1 MRIRLLVIAVCLA
14 AGVLLAGATASRSE
28 PGANAVIVWNANAGE
43 AVIAACFLGG
53 FGPQEARMY
62 AMMHVAVHDAL
73 VGIDRRSR
81 PYAVSL
87 RATPGTSPDAAV
99 AAAARDVLVSV
110 LGSFSFF
117 LSAVCID
124 GGIASVEAD
133 YTAALAAIPNGP
145 AKSAG
150 VALGQATAAAIVA
163 SRSADGFNTPPIDPN
178 YQEGTAPG
186 EYRYTPG
193 TPFAFAPHWG
203 DVTPFVLHD
212 GSQFRPGPPYSLTSH
227 KYAADVNEVQR
238 LGGDGVTTPS
248 ARTDEQTEIALFWV
262 ESSPLAWNRLTRSV
276 ATAEELDLWE
286 SARLFGLLNLAMEDG
301 YIGSFDTKYHY
312 RFWRPVT
319 AIRLAAIDDNPAT
332 IADST
337 WTPLLQ
343 TPPIP
348 DYDSGHAVEGGAAAE
363 VLKQFFKTDEVSFS
377 ACSFT
382 LPAGQTCSDVSPT
395 LRHFTSFSQAADE
408 NAVSRIYVGFHFR
421 DAVETGMHHG
431 KKIGD
436 QAVNHFL
443 RPVHN

>member
-1 MRIRLLVIAVCLA
+1 MRIRLLALAVCLA
-14 AGVLLAGATASRSE
+14 AGVLLASATASRSE
-28 PGANAVIVWNANAGE
+28 PGGNAVTAWNANAGE
-43 AVIAACFLGG
+43 AVIAACLLGG
-53 FGPQEARMY
+53 FAPQEARMY

-73 VGIDRRSR
+73 SGIDRRSR

-87 RATPGTSPDAAV
+87 SATPGTSPDAAV
-99 AAAARDVLVSV
+99 AAAARDVLVTV

-117 LSAVCID
+117 LPAACISD
-124 GGIASVEAD
+124 GITSVEAD
-133 YTAALAAIPNGP
+133 YAAALGAIPNGP
-145 AKSAG
+145 AKTQG
-150 VALGQATAAAIVA
+150 VALGQAAAAAILA
-163 SRSADGFNTPPIDPN
+163 LRSEDGFNTPPIDPN

-203 DVTPFVLHD
+203 DVTPFVLHH

-238 LGGDGVTTPS
+238 LGGDDVTTPS

-262 ESSPLAWNRLTRSV
+262 ESSPLAWNRLTRAV

-286 SARLFGLLNLAMEDG
+286 SARLFGLLNLAMADG

-319 AIRLAAIDDNPAT
+319 AIRLADIDDNPAT
-332 IADST
+332 TADPT
-337 WTPLLQ
+337 WTPLVE

-348 DYDSGHAVEGGAAAE
+348 DYDSGHSVEGGAAAE

-382 LPAGQTCSDVSPT
+382 LPAGQTCSDASPT
-395 LRHFTSFSQAADE
+395 LRHFTSFSQAAAE

-421 DAVETGMHHG
+421 DAVETGTRHG
-431 KKIGD
+431 EKIGNR
-436 QAVNHFL
+436 AVDHFL
-443 RPVHN
+443 RPVHR